1 MMTNRKSALRT
12 SYLIPHTSYLRCFTL
27 IELLVVIAII
37 AILAG
42 MLLPAL
48 GKVKERAHSIT
59 CMNQLRQTYFPLMA
73 YAEAYDDY
81 SVPVYGKTGFPTWGH
96 YMNSL
101 GFFNG
106 NAPDNTGF
114 NSFRKTNLS
123 CPSMITAVLSSA
135 YYGLFRWSNDVNT
148 ALYYT
153 EQGTSSGYC
162 LIYKKVKNTG
172 SVGLLADSWQG
183 GAGKRQWYRISISD
197 ATAGTPLP
205 VTNEAGGVA
214 TPHSRQANLLMM
226 AGNIQTWNV
235 QELADTKA
243 SWSKGLFLNIPFFD
257 GISYSH

>member
-1 MMTNRKSALRT
+1 MMNTRGNFKLSSFISHL
-12 SYLIPHTSYLRCFTL
+12 SSLKQFTL

-81 SVPVYGKTGFPTWGH
+81 SVPVHGKTGFPTWGH

-106 NAPDNTGF
+106 NPTDNTGF

-123 CPSMITAVLSSA
+123 CPSMVTVENSSAA
-135 YYGLFRWSNDVNT
+135 YYGLFRWSNNVNT

-183 GAGKRQWYRISISD
+183 GGGKRQWYQISVSD

-205 VTNEAGGVA
+205 ATNEAGGVA

-235 QELADTKA
+235 QELADTKD